1 METALLVLVS
11 LSLLLGLGIA
21 WWMFSRARAVEERFE
36 QFSALALVPDRL
48 QALARVLEELDP
60 PQLRAEIDNL
70 RATLERIEDL
80 AAVPPGS
87 GGDEDQLE
95 RPQRVRA
102 LVARALRDEGYRG
115 IRILDEDKLL
125 LPDKAALRVECHRD
139 GLRIL
144 GTIKVEGE
152 KLVATDL
159 VPSYTM
165 FP

>member
-1 METALLVLVS
+1 METALLVIVS

-21 WWMFSRARAVEERFE
+21 WWLFSRARAVEERFE

-70 RATLERIEDL
+70 RSTLERIEDL

-87 GGDEDQLE
+87 VADAEDPVD

-102 LVARALRDEGYRG
+102 LVAATPAIG
-115 IRILDEDKLL
+115 
-125 LPDKAALRVECHRD
+125 AAVL
-139 GLRIL
+139 
-144 GTIKVEGE
+144 
-152 KLVATDL
+152 
-159 VPSYTM
+159 STM
-165 FP
+165 